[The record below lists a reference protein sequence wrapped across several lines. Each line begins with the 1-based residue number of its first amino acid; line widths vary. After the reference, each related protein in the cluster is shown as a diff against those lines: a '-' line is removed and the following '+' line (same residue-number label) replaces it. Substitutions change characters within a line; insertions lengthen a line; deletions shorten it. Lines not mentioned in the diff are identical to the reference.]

1 MTAMAS
7 ILHNEQMKDFYERL
21 KANGKHT
28 TAAQIAVMRK
38 IVVVAPS
45 LFKSGQTYDPLLY
58 KKTTGVQS
66 E

>member
-38 IVVVAPS
+38 IVVVAHS
-45 LFKSGQTYDPLLY
+45 LFKSGQTYDPQLY